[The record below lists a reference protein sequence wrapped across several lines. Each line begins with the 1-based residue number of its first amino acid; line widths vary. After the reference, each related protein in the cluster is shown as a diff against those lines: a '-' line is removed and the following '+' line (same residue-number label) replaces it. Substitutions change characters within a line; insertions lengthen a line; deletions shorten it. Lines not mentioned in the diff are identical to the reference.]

1 MSTNPLNLGAPISSD
16 SHPYPHSQLPSSIS
30 PSTTTDSSITPG
42 ESLNVDDHPINP
54 THPVLQHTRT
64 APTTFPINP
73 SAHEHTTNDPSLP
86 IVNKR
91 DRDSSGSESPTPTL
105 SGTGTAGVGGLHG
118 QPQPGSKASQAQ
130 DQNQGDFN
138 EKDHQAGT
146 TNGVTGPA
154 IADLAAKELG
164 LNQYQGHQDNVKHH
178 HHQSH
183 KTNHDPADKLERT
196 HSGTQITHHAH
207 VGPGGNNLRGAG
219 MIPIHRQ
226 ESTPPAVS
234 PFGGVAPT
242 GNDAQMGLRAA
253 RSREEEDDRDQ
264 DRETKGPDPWSVQ
277 FEPGDKANPKNWG
290 VLYRWVLTGI
300 AGLLVLNSTF
310 ASSSP
315 SGIVQDMEEYFGFSQ
330 EVAVLTISLFV
341 AGYCIG
347 PIVWGPLS
355 ESYGRRPIFIL
366 SFIVYTGMQVGC
378 ALSKNTASILIFR
391 LLGGIFASAPLTNSG
406 ALLADIWDGDHR
418 GQAMSIFSLAP
429 FAGPSIGP
437 IVAGAIQV
445 TGTNWRWVYWILT
458 MFAGFCL
465 AVIVIFVPET
475 YAPKIL
481 AQKAKKLRKDTQ
493 EERWYAPLE
502 KQDHRWQSRLY
513 DILAKP
519 FIMLALEPML
529 LAVTMYMS
537 FVYGIVY
544 LLFEAYPFVFVI
556 NHGFNNLENGLCFL
570 GFFTG
575 GFLAVVFF
583 MTVIE
588 PRYQRHAKK
597 MAPAPPS
604 PEKRLEL
611 CIISGWSLVIAMFWF
626 GWTSYSSIHWI
637 SPVMAGGLLGVAV
650 LGMFVSL
657 FNYIIDVYLWSAASA
672 LSGTTVCRSLF
683 GAAFPLFATQMYQKL
698 GTQWASSLLGFL
710 ALLMAP
716 IPIVLTIYGPKLR
729 AKSKFSPNKVA
740 H

>member
-1 MSTNPLNLGAPISSD
+1 MSASPNPLDLGAPIGAHSSSNPIHNTNED
-16 SHPYPHSQLPSSIS
+16 
-30 PSTTTDSSITPG
+30 
-42 ESLNVDDHPINP
+42 LNVASQPLNP

-73 SAHEHTTNDPSLP
+73 LTHEQTTSEKPPMTNDES
-86 IVNKR
+86 R
-91 DRDSSGSESPTPTL
+91 SGSESPTPTL
-105 SGTGTAGVGGLHG
+105 PVAGAGGLHG
-118 QPQPGSKASQAQ
+118 QPQPGTKAFEGI
-130 DQNQGDFN
+130 QGDQ
-138 EKDHQAGT
+138 KDYQAGT
-146 TNGVTGPA
+146 IGEKGGQDVGL
-154 IADLAAKELG
+154 LAREELG
-164 LNQYQGHQDNVKHH
+164 LNEKHGHDHENGNEHGHGLHRISSRKSHKEEDRDVLTKIERTSTGTQVKHH
-178 HHQSH
+178 
-183 KTNHDPADKLERT
+183 T
-196 HSGTQITHHAH
+196 HTASGGDTVQ
-207 VGPGGNNLRGAG
+207 GKG
-219 MIPIHRQ
+219 MVPISRQ
-226 ESTPPAVS
+226 FSTPPAVS

-242 GNDAQMGLRAA
+242 GSDAEMGLRAL
-253 RSREEEDDRDQ
+253 RSREEEDERDQ
-264 DRETKGPDPWSVQ
+264 EREEKGPDPWAVK
-277 FEPGDKANPKNWG
+277 FEPGEKINPKNWG
-290 VLYRWVLTGI
+290 VLYRWGLTGI

-347 PIVWGPLS
+347 PILWGPLS

-366 SFIVYTGMQVGC
+366 SFIIYTGMQVGC

-406 ALLADIWDGDHR
+406 ALIADIWDVDHR

-445 TGTNWRWVYWILT
+445 TGSNWRWVYWILT
-458 MFAGFCL
+458 IFAGVCL
-465 AVIVIFVPET
+465 AIIVVFVPET

-481 AQKAKKLRKDTQ
+481 VHKAKRLRKDTQ
-493 EERWYAPLE
+493 EQRWYAPLE
-502 KQDHRWQSRLY
+502 KADNRWKSRLY

-519 FIMLALEPML
+519 FVILALEPML

-537 FVYGIVY
+537 FVYGVVY

-556 NHGFNNLENGLCFL
+556 NHGFNNLQNGLCFL

-575 GFLAVVFF
+575 GVICVILF

-588 PRYQRHAKK
+588 PRYQRHAAKV
-597 MAPAPPS
+597 APLPPR

-611 CIISGWSLVIAMFWF
+611 CVISGWSLVISMFWF

-637 SPVMAGGLLGVAV
+637 SPVIAGGLIGIGT

-672 LSGTTVCRSLF
+672 LAGATIVRSLF
-683 GAAFPLFATQMYQKL
+683 GAAFPLFATQMYEKL

-710 ALLMAP
+710 ALLLAP
-716 IPIVLTIYGPKLR
+716 IPIVLMIFGPKLR
-729 AKSKFSPNKVA
+729 ARSKFSPNKTV